1 MQKITLKKLE
11 EMKIYNKSFWNW
23 WWGWNT
29 KNDDDYDDNNE
40 CKIIND
46 CDNENIYLDFHW
58 KLYVT
63 VDNNEPKKDKCEGNF
78 LIILWF
84 SWRKI

>member
-1 MQKITLKKLE
+1 MRKWRYTTSLFETDDEDETPKMMMIMTIIMKNQK
-11 EMKIYNKSFWNW
+11 KI
-23 WWGWNT
+23 
-29 KNDDDYDDNNE
+29 E

>member
-29 KNDDDYDDNNE
+29 KNDDDCDDNNE
-40 CKIIND
+40 K
-46 CDNENIYLDFHW
+46 
-58 KLYVT
+58 
-63 VDNNEPKKDKCEGNF
+63 PKKN
-78 LIILWF
+78 WM
-84 SWRKI
+84 